1 MRTKTILTL
10 FFFCFSISISA
21 QTIDVKGK
29 IREKSIERTNSGY
42 NREIGNSLN
51 KKTLVSEHLVSKPVA
66 PNYIPANNAE
76 NRKVEFIKLL

>member
-10 FFFCFSISISA
+10 FFFCFSITIPA
-21 QTIDVKGK
+21 QIIDNKGK

-51 KKTLVSEHLVSKPVA
+51 NKTLVSEHLVSKPVA
-66 PNYIPANNAE
+66 PNHIPANNAE
-76 NRKVEFIKLL
+76 NHRVEYIKL